1 MKNALLIL
9 TAALSIVT
17 IGENAILK
25 QELEDQAKRYESKL
39 EVQQAEYID
48 EIVEVKQ
55 KLRAKTFELDMA
67 TNHIE
72 LLNSAH

>member
-39 EVQQAEYID
+39 EVQKAEYID